1 MAAGSVWSS
10 LGCRQRGVNAAAGID
25 LRHCYRAPRDRK
37 FATRPRRFGDP
48 EGIWPYS
55 DPGLA
60 SSIAQKGGPCLLMQ
74 RVVASIRY
82 RSGLVAAAVL
92 PEAVYSALIV
102 MQRHRANI
110 GVFPNIV
117 RPKTYNEKVLH
128 RMLFDRRPILTQL
141 QDKYAVRA
149 YVKDILGED
158 TLPRLYWVGTN
169 PVEMP
174 FDDFPNRFVVKP
186 THGSGWYRL
195 ISDKVAVDRHELI
208 EQCKFWLSQNY
219 YYVGREWVYKNIVP
233 RILVEE
239 YINDGTGPDPIRYK
253 VLIFHGNAQ
262 VITAEVGVPGQASYG
277 FYGRSWERLA
287 GFYPRWKVIGDLVAP
302 KHLAELIRYAEILA
316 GGLDFIRVDLFD
328 TETKVYVGELTTC
341 PGGGTTPFSPSEF
354 DRELGALW
362 NP

>member
-128 RMLFDRRPILTQL
+128 RMLFDRRPIRHNFRTSMRFAPTLKIDWARTPYR
-141 QDKYAVRA
+141 DCTG
-149 YVKDILGED
+149 LGRIRS
-158 TLPRLYWVGTN
+158 TCRSTI
-169 PVEMP
+169 
-174 FDDFPNRFVVKP
+174 FP
-186 THGSGWYRL
+186 
-195 ISDKVAVDRHELI
+195 
-208 EQCKFWLSQNY
+208 
-219 YYVGREWVYKNIVP
+219 
-233 RILVEE
+233 
-239 YINDGTGPDPIRYK
+239 
-253 VLIFHGNAQ
+253 
-262 VITAEVGVPGQASYG
+262 
-277 FYGRSWERLA
+277 
-287 GFYPRWKVIGDLVAP
+287 IGL
-302 KHLAELIRYAEILA
+302 
-316 GGLDFIRVDLFD
+316 
-328 TETKVYVGELTTC
+328 
-341 PGGGTTPFSPSEF
+341 
-354 DRELGALW
+354 
-362 NP
+362 